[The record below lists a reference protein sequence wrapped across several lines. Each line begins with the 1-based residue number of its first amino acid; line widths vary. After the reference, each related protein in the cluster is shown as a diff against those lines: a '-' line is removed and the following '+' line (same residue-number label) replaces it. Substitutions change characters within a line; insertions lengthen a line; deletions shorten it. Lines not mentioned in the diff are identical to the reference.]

1 MVFIEVLHLMSFTDT
16 NGHGLALLFV
26 WCASTDVGAGGN
38 VGGSF
43 LLSHLVLGL
52 VLGAGEGGT
61 MGGIMTGVLQAGR
74 RR

>member
-16 NGHGLALLFV
+16 NGHGLALLFL
-26 WCASTDVGAGGN
+26 WCASTDVGVGGN

-43 LLSHLVLGL
+43 LLSHL